1 MKRFVF
7 LLIPLFFLLSLK
19 SVGQTIALPNSSFEN
34 WSTGNGYSV
43 TVLFFPMAVYDSY
56 TYPTG
61 WNYPA
66 YPVNETFNYSGM
78 NVTVDTDIPLL
89 RVSDETADAPYGSH
103 AIRMESFMLSDII
116 NPTVY
121 NLAASSLDSII
132 TASVFPTV
140 LSTAEVNIDRFLPLV
155 SSFNDNSDS
164 LPPLMSIFSDVDL
177 DSLFNGGIALE
188 GQVPGQLTGYYKYT
202 SAVGGDNGG
211 IMMLG
216 SKYNP
221 STQRRELVGYGYTTD
236 LTDID
241 HYTSFEVAYTP
252 LSEID
257 TTLSYVEADSLVI
270 LIFSSANTAPQHGSA
285 LYIDRLQLWVAGV
298 DPVEDT
304 CSAIFNLTV
313 NSADTT
319 NAELSWTYEGE
330 PNHFE
335 AEYGLQG
342 FEQGNG
348 TLVTIDN
355 SSLSLSYLMPDTDYD
370 VYLRCVCTSELA
382 GDWAMVSFH
391 TDTLPAVI
399 EDTTSTED
407 TTVIDTTGILIYTTD
422 FLKVY
427 PNPAH
432 GKCVVQ
438 FEQEVPG
445 VVRLYSL
452 NGALL
457 MEAVPDKETLE
468 LTLSSSGIFLLVCQM
483 KEGTVMRKI
492 VNQLR

>member
-1 MKRFVF
+1 M
-7 LLIPLFFLLSLK
+7 
-19 SVGQTIALPNSSFEN
+19 PNSSFEN

-121 NLAASSLDSII
+121 NLAQSNLDSTL

-257 TTLSYVEADSLVI
+257 TTLSYVEADSLVF

-342 FEQGNG
+342 
-348 TLVTIDN
+348 L
-355 SSLSLSYLMPDTDYD
+355 
-370 VYLRCVCTSELA
+370 CTSELA